1 MSNSRISFSR
11 TALLHGLQMTDCWRG
26 DRDRPGFPPAGLP
39 GNQRRSVIFTGSA
52 ADSLDDPRLCLRRTG
67 FAGGDAGLH
76 SFFTAPYWSLSVDD
90 PSYWITFVIMTITA
104 FITSTLTSKA
114 KLNAQNALQR
124 EQEIKT
130 MYALSRRLN
139 EEIDIRQI
147 ARLAAEVLAGVL
159 QAEVRCLC
167 LDENEQPAALYGA
180 RPGQS
185 AVPLSGDETAVNDK
199 PDSRRAGTPSSC
211 RCKTTAF
218 GWQCCKFR

>member
-1 MSNSRISFSR
+1 M
-11 TALLHGLQMTDCWRG
+11 GLVFRQL
-26 DRDRPGFPPAGLP
+26 GFPETNVVLLYLLAVLLTAWITRGYACGVLA
-39 GNQRRSVIFTGSA
+39 SLA
-52 ADSLDDPRLCLRRTG
+52 ATLV
-67 FAGGDAGLH
+67 FNY
-76 SFFTAPYWSLSVDD
+76 FFTAPYWSLSVDD

-104 FITSTLTSKA
+104 FITSALTSKA

-159 QAEVRCLC
+159 QAEVRCLW
-167 LDENEQPAALYGA
+167 QPFMA
-180 RPGQS
+180 PGQVR
-185 AVPLSGDETAVNDK
+185 AQCLYPAMKPRLTIK
-199 PDSRRAGTPSSC
+199 PDSRRAGTPSRC

>member
-1 MSNSRISFSR
+1 
-11 TALLHGLQMTDCWRG
+11 
-26 DRDRPGFPPAGLP
+26 
-39 GNQRRSVIFTGSA
+39 
-52 ADSLDDPRLCLRRTG
+52 
-67 FAGGDAGLH
+67 
-76 SFFTAPYWSLSVDD
+76 
-90 PSYWITFVIMTITA
+90 MTITA

-180 RPGQS
+180 GQVR
-185 AVPLSGDETAVNDK
+185 AQCLYPAMKPRLMIK

>member
-11 TALLHGLQMTDCWRG
+11 TALLHGLQMTGLLAGATGIGLVFRQL
-26 DRDRPGFPPAGLP
+26 GFPETNVVLLYLLAVLLTAWMTRGYACGVLA
-39 GNQRRSVIFTGSA
+39 SLA
-52 ADSLDDPRLCLRRTG
+52 ATLV
-67 FAGGDAGLH
+67 FNY
-76 SFFTAPYWSLSVDD
+76 FFTAPYWSLSVDD

-159 QAEVRCLC
+159 
-167 LDENEQPAALYGA
+167 
-180 RPGQS
+180 
-185 AVPLSGDETAVNDK
+185 PLSIFPINT
-199 PDSRRAGTPSSC
+199 
-211 RCKTTAF
+211 
-218 GWQCCKFR
+218 